1 MSRKYELLY
10 ALSTAISDDAIET
23 LNQKIQDLISSQA
36 KIDKVDVWGRRR
48 LAYEINDETEGYFV
62 LINFESEPD
71 FPLESKRVLKITD
84 NVLRYLVTTVKE

>member
-48 LAYEINDETEGYFV
+48 LA
-62 LINFESEPD
+62 
-71 FPLESKRVLKITD
+71 
-84 NVLRYLVTTVKE
+84 